1 MYIILKYI
9 EVSYIIYG
17 IFCFLLLFKVS
28 LLLILKLNYNCWMKD
43 VIKIVCNIKDIGSFF
58 LYCFNNVYVF
68 IFLIKDCLYIFMEF
82 YFFKIF
88 FLNELFKNLIKFV
101 F

>member
-28 LLLILKLNYNCWMKD
+28 LLLILNYNCRMKD
-43 VIKIVCNIKDIGSFF
+43 VIKIVCYIKDIGSFF

-68 IFLIKDCLYIFMEF
+68 IFL
-82 YFFKIF
+82 
-88 FLNELFKNLIKFV
+88 N
-101 F
+101 